1 MEKCKVNHEK
11 KMFLKIQLLL
21 ENLKTTTRL
30 PAFNFLLFLV
40 SGSQIYKE
48 SLFFLYNDFLFLI
61 ILIDLSPCS
70 FIAR

>member
-48 SLFFLYNDFLFLI
+48 SLFFYTTIFFFDNSDRSVSVQFY
-61 ILIDLSPCS
+61 C
-70 FIAR
+70 